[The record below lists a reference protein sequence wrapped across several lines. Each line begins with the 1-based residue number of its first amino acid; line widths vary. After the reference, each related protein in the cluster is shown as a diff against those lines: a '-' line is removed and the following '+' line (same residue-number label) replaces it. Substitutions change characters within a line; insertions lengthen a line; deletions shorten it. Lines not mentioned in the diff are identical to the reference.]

1 MQSKVHGLGN
11 TYENEEPEDFILVSF
26 LPNLPLIFIVV
37 PFVLSCPTGLLLY
50 FILAFCSFG
59 GGCGLSC
66 LQTSFHSF
74 SYCFWFSVTVAM

>member
-59 GGCGLSC
+59 GGVVYLVFKPHSID
-66 LQTSFHSF
+66 FHIVSG
-74 SYCFWFSVTVAM
+74 SV